1 MKYGERKTVLRDAAR
16 RNILVRVYTVRLV
29 YRNGC
34 VRYERG
40 GCAYIEMP
48 SYTSTRG
55 RDGRR

>member
-1 MKYGERKTVLRDAAR
+1 MRYGEHKTVLRDAAR
-16 RNILVRVYTVRLV
+16 RNILVRVDTVRLV
-29 YRNGC
+29 YRNGYVC
-34 VRYERG
+34 LERG